1 MIKFY
6 RIKNAESGEY
16 FKRSGCIINSCSEE
30 DAPVYSED
38 IAKQLVSDANQLD
51 AIMNHIEGS
60 ENYHLQ
66 PVKIGDI
73 KLSNDEMQR
82 VHLDARSRNISVM
95 TAATNYRLKMIQ
107 NWDNAASYNF
117 LRG

>member
-6 RIKNAESGEY
+6 RIKNIETGEY
-16 FKRSGCIINSCSEE
+16 YKRSGCIISSCSEAL
-30 DAPVYSED
+30 APVYSED
-38 IAKQLVSDANQLD
+38 VAQQLISHANQLD
-51 AIMNHIEGS
+51 AIMNHIEVS

-66 PVKIGDI
+66 PIKIGDI
-73 KLSNDEMQR
+73 KLSDDEMQR
-82 VHLDARSRNISVM
+82 VRLDARSRNISVM